1 MDNKKALSWILL
13 LVLALVWGSSFI
25 LMKKGLIAFNSVQMA
40 ALRVAIAGLVLT
52 PFLIMRFRRSGVS
65 NKQLL
70 LFFLIGLT
78 GNAIP
83 AFLFAEAETV
93 IPSGVAGVLNSL
105 APLFI
110 LGVAWLFYKQRFPL
124 INFIGVLIGISG
136 AVILMT
142 AGADL
147 GSDWQDGHLG
157 YSLLIVLAAVNY
169 AISANLIK
177 HHFTNFSPVLLT
189 SAALCSVGYPAL
201 VYLII
206 DGTVF
211 DTLQANPEPAWTA
224 LGYIAILAAVGTALA
239 VILFNRMLQISSL
252 AFASSVTYLIPIV
265 AVLWGVL
272 DGEKLLWEQGVGF
285 AVVLSGVYLVNRG

>member
-1 MDNKKALSWILL
+1 MDNKRALSWTLL
-13 LVLALVWGSSFI
+13 LVLAVVWGSSFI
-25 LMKKGLIAFNSVQMA
+25 LMKKGLIAFSPMQMA
-40 ALRVAIAGLVLT
+40 ALRISIAALVLT
-52 PFLIMRFRRSGVS
+52 PFLFILFRRSGIS
-65 NKQLL
+65 GKKPM

-105 APLFI
+105 SPLFI

-124 INFIGVLIGISG
+124 INFIGVVIGIGG
-136 AVILMT
+136 AAILMT

-147 GSDWQDGHLG
+147 GADWRGGHLG
-157 YSLLIVLAAVNY
+157 YSLLIVLAAINY

-177 HHFTNFSPVLLT
+177 HHFSNFSPILLT
-189 SAALCSVGYPAL
+189 SVALCSVGYPAM

-206 DGTVF
+206 DGTF
-211 DTLQANPEPAWTA
+211 FTTMQTNPELAWPS

-239 VILFNRMLQISSL
+239 LVLFNRLLQISTL

-272 DGEKLLWEQGVGF
+272 DGETLIWQQGVGF
-285 AVVLSGVYLVNRG
+285 AVVLSGVYLVNRK